1 MLSVN
6 LGSPLVRW
14 EGKESTGTFY
24 CSRISPAAAAI
35 NTSILVLSFCLSTSW
50 NKTPFGLFC
59 VSSNFIEYFF
69 RPNGCNTD
77 LLFNFHSEHILID
90 KFDFFF
96 LSLVLILTVL
106 ISLLSVSHIMCLI
119 FSSSFIVS
127 FCQSLLTCSLYL
139 LPSFLS
145 LSLPLSFS
153 IFRFSDFILLAFSPS
168 FYLCLF
174 YLSVSLCLCLS
185 CSFLLYFLYYLFL
198 LFLAPIQKP
207 FLSILLLKPSKF
219 KIQLKFLLLP
229 IF

>member
-1 MLSVN
+1 M
-6 LGSPLVRW
+6 
-14 EGKESTGTFY
+14 
-24 CSRISPAAAAI
+24 
-35 NTSILVLSFCLSTSW
+35 
-50 NKTPFGLFC
+50 FC

-77 LLFNFHSEHILID
+77 LLINFHSEHILID

-127 FCQSLLTCSLYL
+127 LCQSLLTCFCSLYL

-145 LSLPLSFS
+145 LSLSHS
-153 IFRFSDFILLAFSPS
+153 IFLHRFSDFILLACFPS
-168 FYLCLF
+168 FSLCLF

-207 FLSILLLKPSKF
+207 FLSIFLLKPSKF
-219 KIQLKFLLLP
+219 KFQLKFLLLP